1 MEVWRAA
8 AARENAEWC
17 DVVARA
23 HGCTSRFDADAWTSP
38 TRTPPGYPDA
48 VTLLPTLDVGALLA
62 RIDTSAGC
70 SVKDSFSSLD
80 LSAQGF
86 RVLFEAEWIVHAGP
100 SPTPSA
106 ADHGW
111 EQVQDE
117 ADLVAWGRAWRG
129 AYEPTGL
136 FTAALLD
143 DETVVVS
150 GARRG
155 DGFDAGAILHRSAA
169 VVGVSNVFG
178 DAAPAWAG
186 CLALAA
192 SHFPAIPL
200 VGYERDDE
208 LAEARRSG
216 FEPAGPL
223 RVWIR
228 DD

>member
-1 MEVWRAA
+1 METWRAA

-17 DVVARA
+17 DVVARS
-23 HGCTSRFDADAWTSP
+23 HGCATRFDADAWTSA

-48 VTLLPTLDVGALLA
+48 VTLLPALDVGALLA

-70 SVKDSFSSLD
+70 SIKDSFASLD
-80 LSAQGF
+80 LRAQGF

-100 SPTPSA
+100 SPTAEA
-106 ADHGW
+106 AEPPW

-117 ADLVAWGRAWRG
+117 AGLVAWERAWRG
-129 AYEPTGL
+129 DDGPTGL
-136 FTAALLD
+136 FTAELLD
-143 DETVVVS
+143 DETIVIA

-178 DAAPAWAG
+178 DATSAWAG
-186 CLALAA
+186 CLLVAA
-192 SHFPAIPL
+192 SHFPGMPL
-200 VGYERDDE
+200 VGYEHGDD
-208 LAEARRSG
+208 LAEARRHG